1 MAAQIRVFSL
11 PRGKLLRVYNESLE
25 VLEEMQALGTL
36 GLDTIEFGRY
46 GKGSLSCRRWRMKNR
61 WRIVERG
68 NRRRNLYWTAE
79 G

>member
-1 MAAQIRVFSL
+1 MTIQIRVFSL

-46 GKGSLSCRRWRMKNR
+46 DKGSRDSRRWRR
-61 WRIVERG
+61 AAD
-68 NRRRNLYWTAE
+68 LY
-79 G
+79 